1 MRVSNPGASI
11 EVRQS
16 DPDLLQVQVGHDN
29 DDPYFIALPHGVNT
43 IVWDPAAGA
52 SIHLKSLIVSVEA
65 AGMVQIF
72 RDATEWCRMHFNE
85 KKAVPIALV
94 SELTLAADEVLRA
107 LYTDD
112 AATADAYITALGHE
126 HL

>member
-1 MRVSNPGASI
+1 
-11 EVRQS
+11 
-16 DPDLLQVQVGHDN
+16 VGHDN
-29 DDPYFIALPHGVNT
+29 DSPYFATLAHGVNT

-52 SIHLKSLIVSVEA
+52 SVHLKSLIVSVEA

-72 RDATEWCRMHFNE
+72 RDATEWCRLHFNE
-85 KKAVPIALV
+85 KRAVPIALV

-112 AATADAYITALGHE
+112 AAAADAFITALGHE
-126 HL
+126 HEG